1 MINFA
6 ANVFALTAN
15 LRIFATKLINNSFY
29 MDFRKVM
36 ATAFVAACFAQN
48 SYSVPAYPGIIK
60 ARQADGTEISIRLH
74 GDEFAHFTT
83 TEDGYIVVKN
93 GATNNYEYAVLD
105 NGKVK
110 SCGIVAANADRRSVQ
125 AKAFLSSLN
134 KEAVMD
140 AAIKECSDLKSR
152 FMSQGQKNQA
162 KVMKASGNPQK
173 ILINNFPHMGE
184 QHSLVILM
192 EYNDRSFTVVD
203 NPKEYYADALNKEGF
218 TAENGAN
225 GSARDFYIA
234 SSNGMFK
241 PYFDVVGPVK
251 IDYSQNAAGDGTRY
265 TDINMGTFVK
275 AAVEAID
282 DQVDFSQYDHD
293 GDGYVDNVY
302 IYYAGYGAADSNH
315 SNVIWPHSFSLVD
328 WGIDLTTNDG
338 VKIGS
343 YTCSNEIDGL
353 RPGYVTGIGT
363 FVHEFGHCLG
373 IPDLYDSSNVTRIY
387 SPGEWD
393 TMASGSYNNN
403 SNTPPLF
410 SAYERYELGWLEPE
424 EITCLTAGD
433 NVLPS
438 LGESNKAYK
447 ISVPG
452 NENEY
457 FIFENRQQKGW
468 DTYLPHHGMLAWH
481 IDLDYNSW
489 MNNAVNVTPT
499 HQLIDIV
506 EANGRYSGQPAY
518 AAGVPFPGE
527 NEVDTYDFTSWEK
540 NSVIQFDKIQENNGV
555 VSFIV
560 KGSDS
565 GITTPD
571 MTVSDIEYNS
581 FKCSWKPVDGAE
593 YYVFN
598 VGKLNEN
605 GLSTPL
611 ADYKNLKLTDCS
623 VEVDGLDELSEY
635 EVSVKTVN
643 GSFYTETN
651 TQKVTTIDK
660 PFEKYQVEGL
670 VSKNISDNGF
680 TASWSALRN
689 AQSYIVNLSKHDYDG
704 EVVSTSYDFSGKAK
718 GLPEGWRTNATN
730 YVSSEG
736 NYGQTAPS
744 LRFSLNRCYLIMT
757 NGDSKISHL
766 EFWMNGS
773 SVTEGSTVEV
783 DRYVD
788 DVWDV
793 VKEIPVAEDGGKVY
807 SVDFKPTSTV
817 RLYFNRKGT
826 TSAYIDDVTVS
837 GNSLKDTPLKNYENV
852 NVGDNTS
859 FDFSNLMSGT
869 TYSLVVMGE
878 NNGVRT
884 LESEPLIVATTG
896 TSGISA
902 VLDGNV
908 SSSRMYD
915 ISGRRVMKGG
925 MSSGIYIV
933 KKNGK
938 TTKVAR

>member
-1 MINFA
+1 M
-6 ANVFALTAN
+6 
-15 LRIFATKLINNSFY
+15 
-29 MDFRKVM
+29 M
-36 ATAFVAACFAQN
+36 ATAFVAMCLAQN
-48 SYSVPAYPGIIK
+48 SYSVPAYPGVIK
-60 ARQADGTEISIRLH
+60 VRQADGTEISIRLH

-93 GATNNYEYAVLD
+93 EATNNYEYAMLD

-110 SCGIVAANADRRSVQ
+110 SCGIVAANADRRSMQ
-125 AKAFLSSLN
+125 AKAFLSSIN
-134 KEAVMD
+134 KEAVVD
-140 AAIKECSDLKSR
+140 AAVKECGDVKSQ
-152 FMSQGQKNQA
+152 MLSAGQKNLA
-162 KVMKASGNPQK
+162 KVLKASGNPQK

-192 EYNDRSFTVVD
+192 EFNDRSFSLVD
-203 NPKEYYADALNKEGF
+203 NPTEYYTDALNKEGF
-218 TAENGAN
+218 TADNGAD

-251 IDYSQNAAGDGTRY
+251 INYSQYDAGEGTLM
-265 TDINMGTFVK
+265 TGINMGTFVK

-302 IYYAGYGAADSNH
+302 VYYAGYGSADSNH
-315 SNVIWPHSFSLVD
+315 SNVIWPHSYNLLGF
-328 WGIDLTTNDG
+328 GIDLQTNDG

-353 RPGYVTGIGT
+353 RPSYVTGIGT

-373 IPDLYDSSNVTRIY
+373 IPDLYDSSGRTRMY
-387 SPGEWD
+387 SPADWD

-424 EITCLTAGD
+424 ELTCLTAGE

-438 LGESNKAYK
+438 IGESNKAYK

-457 FIFENRQQKGW
+457 FIFENRQKTGW
-468 DTYLPHHGMLAWH
+468 DKYLPHHGMLAWH
-481 IDLDYNSW
+481 IDLDYDAW
-489 MNNAVNVTPT
+489 MNNVVNVTPA
-499 HQLIDIV
+499 HQRIDIV
-506 EANGRYSGQPAY
+506 EANGRYSGQAY
-518 AAGVPFPGE
+518 YASGVPFPGT
-527 NEVDTYDFTSWEK
+527 NDVTTYDFMSWDK
-540 NSVIQFDKIQENNGV
+540 NSVIQLDKIKEDDGV

-565 GITTPD
+565 GITTPEL
-571 MTVSDIEYNS
+571 TVSDIKYNS
-581 FKCSWKPVDGAE
+581 FMCSWKPVEGAE
-593 YYVFN
+593 YYVIS
-598 VGKLNEN
+598 VGKVN
-605 GLSTPL
+605 GNGSLAPL
-611 ADYKNLKLTDCS
+611 ADYTDLK
-623 VEVDGLDELSEY
+623 VEGNSIEVGGLEELSEY
-635 EVSVKTVN
+635 EVSVRTVN
-643 GSFYTETN
+643 GSFYTDAD
-651 TQKVTTIDK
+651 TQKVNTVEK
-660 PFEKYQVEGL
+660 PFEAYQVEGL
-670 VSKNISDNGF
+670 AANDVVDNGF
-680 TASWSALRN
+680 TASWNALKN
-689 AQSYIVNLSKHDYDG
+689 AQSYVVNLARHEYDG
-704 EVVSTSYDFSGKAK
+704 EIMSTSYDFSGKST

-736 NYGQTAPS
+736 NYGKEAPS

-757 NGDSKISHL
+757 NGDAKISHL

-773 SVTEGSTVEV
+773 SVTEGSTVEI

-788 DVWDV
+788 GTWDV
-793 VKEIPVAEDGGKVY
+793 AKEIPVTEDGGRVY
-807 SVDFKPTSTV
+807 SVYFEPASTV

-826 TSAYIDDVTVS
+826 TNAYIDDVKVS

-852 NVGDNTS
+852 NVGGNTS
-859 FDFSNLMSGT
+859 FAFSNLEAGI

-884 LESEPLIVATTG
+884 VESEPLIVKTTG
-896 TSGISA
+896 TNGISA
-902 VLDGNV
+902 VFDGND
-908 SSSRMYD
+908 STSRIYD
-915 ISGRRVMKGG
+915 ISGRRVMNSG
-925 MSSGIYIV
+925 MSSGVYIV